1 MITNRVQVKCKGVC
15 ILHNSYTHNSEQI
28 LNMITLITY
37 FLDFVIVGMLDGYDC
52 GVCGGDKPNV

>member
-1 MITNRVQVKCKGVC
+1 MQGCMYIAYSHTN
-15 ILHNSYTHNSEQI
+15 NSEQI

-37 FLDFVIVGMLDGYDC
+37 FLDLVIVGMLDGYDC